1 MVSGNGGGSTAAQ
14 EGNTRRARDLLTARN
29 VKFEE
34 LDGND
39 IELKDK
45 RNAFFAVSGIRG
57 QYPQLF
63 KIPVDGESGGT
74 AVFVGDWEK
83 IESLNECDDIPTE
96 VLSANPSIV
105 TLAMT
110 LADCQKI

>member
-14 EGNTRRARDLLTARN
+14 EGNTRRCRDLLTARN

-39 IELKDK
+39 TELKEK
-45 RNAFFAVSGIRG
+45 RNEFFTISGVRG

-63 KIPVDGESGGT
+63 KLPVDGGT
-74 AVFVGDWEK
+74 PVFVGVWEK
-83 IESLNECDDIPTE
+83 IESLNECDDIPPE
-96 VLSANPSIV
+96 VLEANPSIE
-105 TLAMT
+105 TLT
-110 LADCQKI
+110 KVLSDCEKI